1 MRKKIDHISVQRLTN
16 GAHYN
21 FVRTTLERIE
31 ECEAAAGKLSA
42 DIAVLRAAFSR
53 EEATLRTMRKSRLT
67 KEIVQSDAMRDS
79 SYSGYKGAVRRMLL
93 LPEGDLREA
102 AQRLWEHIKSFR
114 IMTTDQRD
122 KQTGLMTSFIGDLEE
137 KYAADV
143 TALGLSLFVDVMKTA
158 NDKVRELTIDR
169 DSEYSVK
176 VVGATQ
182 AARRAVDEAYHTL
195 IGKVNALALLEGDT
209 DYAELI
215 DAMNAQITRYKR
227 EALGRKNTT
236 QTADDGTE
244 EKEAE

>member
-21 FVRTTLERIE
+21 FVKTTLERIE
-31 ECEAAAGKLSA
+31 ECEATASRLSA
-42 DIAVLRAAFSR
+42 DIAVLKAAFSS
-53 EEATLRTMRKSRLT
+53 EEATLRTMRKSELT
-67 KEIVQSDAMRDS
+67 KEIVQGDAMRDS

-93 LPEGDLREA
+93 LPEGDLQEA
-102 AQRLWEHIKSFR
+102 AGRLWEHIKSFR
-114 IMTTDQRD
+114 IVTTDQRD
-122 KQTGLMTSFIGDLEE
+122 KQTGLMTSFIGDLEG

-143 TALGLSLFVDVMKTA
+143 AALGLSLFVEVMKTA
-158 NDKVRELTIDR
+158 NDKVRELTSDR
-169 DSEYSVK
+169 DSEYSVR

-195 IGKVNALALLEGDT
+195 IDKVNALALLEGDT

-227 EALGRKNTT
+227 EALGRRTSSTT
-236 QTADDGTE
+236 SGEDAE
-244 EKEAE
+244 E